1 MTYDPTKLVF
11 TDCETTG
18 LDVRRHDAWEIAWI
32 TFNALEN
39 RWVEEVRRLWPPALQ
54 DAEPMAL
61 SVNQFYE
68 RTRPVGEGE
77 QVAWDDPRYVAEELS
92 YAFAGKHI
100 VGACPWFD
108 AAFYEKL
115 LRAHGYQLAWHYHLI
130 DVEAL
135 ALGYL
140 AATSG
145 AVELGGHRQPN
156 LELPLPWKSD
166 WLAKRLGL
174 ERPHQNHRHTALGD
188 ALEVKD
194 TFEHIMGTWDGSPST
209 P

>member
-32 TFNALEN
+32 TFNTLEN

-77 QVAWDDPRYVAEELS
+77 QIAWDDPRYVAEELS
-92 YAFAGKHI
+92 YALAGKHI

-108 AAFYEKL
+108 ATFYEKL
-115 LRAHGYQLAWHYHLI
+115 LRANGFQLAWHYHLI

-135 ALGYL
+135 ALGSL
-140 AATSG
+140 ALQK
-145 AVELGGHRQPN
+145 VPN
-156 LELPLPWKSD
+156 HDAYVQRDLPLPWKSD
-166 WLAKRLGL
+166 WLAKELGL
-174 ERPHQNHRHTALGD
+174 ERPAEKERHTALGD
-188 ALEVKD
+188 AREAKQV
-194 TFEHIMGTWDGSPST
+194 FEFIMGTWDGSSKT